1 MNAPTNPDEL
11 FAAIQTRLCLAVL
24 AGADKPMAAFK
35 LARDV
40 FATVPALFADFAEN
54 LCLQTL
60 EPRAACW
67 ALAQDLRDVPG
78 SWDLYTRASELA
90 SV

>member
-11 FAAIQTRLCLAVL
+11 FAAIQSKLCLAALVRE
-24 AGADKPMAAFK
+24 DKPMDAFK

-40 FATVPALFADFAEN
+40 FAKFPALFADFAEN
-54 LCLQTL
+54 LRAETL